1 MSETQDLPLVKTYLG
16 LPATLLAGYIAI
28 ALFMTGDGFELA
40 FLSQYITT
48 LGEGFTK
55 AQSSLVFTIYGLAAA
70 ISAWSSGVIAE
81 LITVQRAMRIGAVLW
96 VVFHICFLYF
106 GLNGAN
112 YGLIILFYGLRG
124 LAYPLFLYSFVVAIA
139 QNVNSRQVSPALG
152 WFWTVYSIGIGV
164 VGSFIPSL
172 TIPVIG
178 EYGTLWLAL
187 VFAVAGAA
195 TAIFGLKHL
204 RTSSKANLSAKEK
217 FGELLFA
224 VKLFRNPHI
233 TYAAII
239 RVINTLSLFGFAV
252 IMPMMFVDELG
263 WTIDRWLLIWAV
275 FFAVTIVSNVFWGIM
290 NEIMGWINVVR
301 YMGCIGMAV
310 STLSFYYIPQAFPD
324 SFFMACIPAVL
335 LGWFVAGFVAIT
347 PIMLTLEPEHK
358 GAAISV
364 YNLSA
369 GASNFA
375 APALA
380 VLILPH
386 FGVKGVVF
394 TYAALYIF
402 AFFLTFLLK
411 VKQPGFNGA
420 FKPRTP
426 LAEEVR
432 DKVNAEIA
440 AEDPTQTAAAV
451 AVAAKGAAKVA
462 SETTATKD

>member
-1 MSETQDLPLVKTYLG
+1 MSTSKELPIVQTFLG
-16 LPATLLAGYIAI
+16 LPRPLLAGYIAI

-48 LGEGFTK
+48 LGYSKSE
-55 AQSSLVFTIYGLAAA
+55 ASLVFTVYGLAAA

-81 LITVQRAMRIGAVLW
+81 LITVRRAMRIGAILW
-96 VVFHICFLYF
+96 VAFHVCFLYF
-106 GLNGAN
+106 GLAEAH

-124 LAYPLFLYSFVVAIA
+124 LAYPLFLYSFVVAIV
-139 QNVNSRQVSPALG
+139 QNVNPRQVSPALG

-164 VGSFIPSL
+164 VGSFIPSI
-172 TIPVIG
+172 TIPMIG

-187 VFAVAGAA
+187 IFAVSGAG
-195 TAIFGLKHL
+195 TAIFGLQHL
-204 RTSSKANLSAKEK
+204 RNSDKSKLSAKEK

-263 WTIDRWLLIWAV
+263 WTIDRWLLIWTV
-275 FFAVTIVSNVFWGIM
+275 FFAVTIFSNVFWGIM
-290 NEIMGWINVVR
+290 NEIMGWINVIR
-301 YMGCIGMAV
+301 YMGCLGMAF
-310 STLSFYYIPQAFPD
+310 STLSFYFIPHAFPD
-324 SFFMACIPAVL
+324 SFFMSCIPAVL
-335 LGWFVAGFVAIT
+335 LGWFVGAFVAVT
-347 PIMLTLEPEHK
+347 PIMTTLEPEHK

-375 APALA
+375 APAIA

-386 FGVKGVVF
+386 FGVQGVVY
-394 TYAALYIF
+394 TYAALYIL
-402 AFFLTFLLK
+402 AFVLTFLLK

-426 LAEEVR
+426 MDAEADAEVTYSP
-432 DKVNAEIA
+432 DTEQVSVGSG
-440 AEDPTQTAAAV
+440 AAA
-451 AVAAKGAAKVA
+451 
-462 SETTATKD
+462 TATITAQK